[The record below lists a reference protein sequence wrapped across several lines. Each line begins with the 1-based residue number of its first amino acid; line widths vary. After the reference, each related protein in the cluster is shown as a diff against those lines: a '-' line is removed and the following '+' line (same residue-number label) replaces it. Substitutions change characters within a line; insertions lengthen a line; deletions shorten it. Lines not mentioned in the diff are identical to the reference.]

1 MKVCKRLSLCL
12 VLLALLPVHA
22 LYAAQSVRFLTAGDL
37 YFKFSSERL
46 EDQLVGQ
53 HYLMGVLD
61 GLALA
66 KDPRLCIGT
75 SLQIN
80 ELVVIVRQ
88 QLVSRP
94 DVHRFNAASV
104 VREAL
109 IQRFPCA

>member
-1 MKVCKRLSLCL
+1 MKVCKRLFLCFVFL
-12 VLLALLPVHA
+12 VLQPVSELH
-22 LYAAQSVRFLTAGDL
+22 AAQSVRFLTAGDL
-37 YFKFSSERL
+37 HFKFSSERL
-46 EDQLVGQ
+46 EDQLAGQ

-66 KDPRLCIGT
+66 KDLRLCIGT
-75 SLQIN
+75 SIQIN
-80 ELVVIVRQ
+80 ELVVIIRQ

-109 IQRFPCA
+109 IQRFPCT